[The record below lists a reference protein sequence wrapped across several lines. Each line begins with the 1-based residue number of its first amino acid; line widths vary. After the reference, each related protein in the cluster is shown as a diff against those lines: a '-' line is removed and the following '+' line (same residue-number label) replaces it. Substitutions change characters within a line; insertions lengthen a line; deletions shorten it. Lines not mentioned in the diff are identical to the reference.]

1 MDRNFIDIISISF
14 ILLLPQTVHFYEYR
28 WLRTNQWN
36 FITQDFY
43 SHLNMEDITNADYSY
58 GKRLCKDFKIR
69 NMGDYH
75 DLYIESDTLLLADVF
90 QNFRNRH
97 LLKCE
102 LDPASFFSP
111 SGLA

>member
-1 MDRNFIDIISISF
+1 
-14 ILLLPQTVHFYEYR
+14 
-28 WLRTNQWN
+28 
-36 FITQDFY
+36 
-43 SHLNMEDITNADYSY
+43 MEDITYADYAY

-90 QNFRNRH
+90 QKCRNRH
-97 LLKCE
+97 LLKFE

>member
-1 MDRNFIDIISISF
+1 
-14 ILLLPQTVHFYEYR
+14 
-28 WLRTNQWN
+28 
-36 FITQDFY
+36 
-43 SHLNMEDITNADYSY
+43 MEDITNADYAH

-69 NMGDYH
+69 NMEDYH

-111 SGLA
+111 SGLT

>member
-1 MDRNFIDIISISF
+1 
-14 ILLLPQTVHFYEYR
+14 
-28 WLRTNQWN
+28 
-36 FITQDFY
+36 
-43 SHLNMEDITNADYSY
+43 MEDITNAYY
-58 GKRLCKDFKIR
+58 AHGKRLCKDFKIG
-69 NMGDYH
+69 NMEAYH